1 MESDELYIK
10 KTIGKRTPFTTPPDF
25 LKNLQVSI
33 VENIEEQNSR
43 THVKIWSIYRNYI
56 ATAACIVVIAS
67 AIVTICLDKIS
78 TNSITSHNLGK
89 TMNIES
95 LSYSDDSDVDYTML
109 DNDEI
114 YSLVASN

>member
-25 LKNLQVSI
+25 LKNLQISI
-33 VENIEEQNSR
+33 IENTEEKKNR
-43 THVKIWSIYRNYI
+43 TYVKIWSICHNYV

-67 AIVTICLDKIS
+67 AIVAICLDKIS
-78 TNSITSHNLGK
+78 TNNIISHNLNN
-89 TMNIES
+89 TTNNDS
-95 LSYSDDSDVDYTML
+95 LSYPDDSDVDYTML